1 MLLSLSILML
11 VENGQSVGFWF
22 PDKKKRS
29 ETRIFDKEKK
39 NKQRKEVSKCCDC

>member
-1 MLLSLSILML
+1 ML

-22 PDKKKRS
+22 PDKKKKWS